1 MQDITGEEFAELLKS
16 KVEIQLLD
24 VREKIEFHTFN
35 VGGTNIPL
43 GELAGILE
51 DEDLD
56 FNNQKPIIVLCQ
68 HGLRSKTAKLLL
80 QAAGFNQSRNLLGG
94 LVKFQ
99 RLT

>member
-1 MQDITGEEFAELLKS
+1 MQDITGEEFAELLEL

-24 VREKIEFHTFN
+24 VREKIEFYTFN
-35 VGGTNIPL
+35 VGGLNIPL

-56 FNNQKPIIVLCQ
+56 FNTQRPLIVLCQ
-68 HGLRSKTAKLLL
+68 HGLRSRTAKLLL

>member
-1 MQDITGEEFAELLKS
+1 MQDITSDEFAELLKS

-43 GELAGILE
+43 GELAGILD

-56 FNNQKPIIVLCQ
+56 FNTHKPIIVLCQ

-80 QAAGFNQSRNLLGG
+80 QNAGFNQTRNLLGG

>member
-1 MQDITGEEFAELLKS
+1 MQDITSDEFAELLKS

-56 FNNQKPIIVLCQ
+56 FNIQKPIIVLCQ

-80 QAAGFNQSRNLLGG
+80 QNAGFNQARNLLGG

-99 RLT
+99 RLA

>member
-1 MQDITGEEFAELLKS
+1 MQNITSDEFAELLKS

-43 GELAGILE
+43 AELAGILE
-51 DEDLD
+51 DEDLN
-56 FNNQKPIIVLCQ
+56 FTTHKPIIVLCQ

-80 QAAGFNQSRNLLGG
+80 QSAGFNQTRNLVGG
-94 LVKFQ
+94 LVKLQ
-99 RLT
+99 RLS

>member
-1 MQDITGEEFAELLKS
+1 MQDITSDEFAELLKS

-43 GELAGILE
+43 GELAGILV

-56 FNNQKPIIVLCQ
+56 FDIQKPIVVLCQ

-80 QAAGFNQSRNLLGG
+80 QNAGFNQTRNLLGG

>member
-16 KVEIQLLD
+16 KAEIQLLD

-56 FNNQKPIIVLCQ
+56 FNTQRPLIVLCQ
-68 HGLRSKTAKLLL
+68 HGLRSRTAKLLL

>member
-43 GELAGILE
+43 GELAGVLE
-51 DEDLD
+51 DEDLN
-56 FNNQKPIIVLCQ
+56 FNTQSPLIVLCQ

>member
-1 MQDITGEEFAELLKS
+1 MQDITSEEFAELLKS
-16 KVEIQLLD
+16 KIEIQLLD

-51 DEDLD
+51 DENLD
-56 FNNQKPIIVLCQ
+56 FNLQKPIIVLCQ

-80 QAAGFNQSRNLLGG
+80 QSAGFNQTRNLLGG

>member
-16 KVEIQLLD
+16 KVEIQILD

-43 GELAGILE
+43 GKLAGILE
-51 DEDLD
+51 DEELD

-80 QAAGFNQSRNLLGG
+80 QSAGFNQSRNLLGG